1 MMDLLSDNPNIS
13 PLLGPPVIASAC
25 LATLQEITE
34 TDLMDRTLD
43 KKNCLNHFW
52 YTFDKEEGRVD
63 ASRNDK

>member
-1 MMDLLSDNPNIS
+1 M
-13 PLLGPPVIASAC
+13 AAC

-43 KKNCLNHFW
+43 KENYLNHFG
-52 YTFDKEEGRVD
+52 TPLMEVRGGID